1 MQGHLILYVLYI
13 FLNNYTRYDTVQIMQ
28 SLLNFYIYYFF
39 PFVVISG
46 TFTFKNNLYLRK
58 I

>member
-1 MQGHLILYVLYI
+1 MQGHLILHILYI
-13 FLNNYTRYDTVQIMQ
+13 FLNNYTRYDAVQIMQ
-28 SLLNFYIYYFF
+28 SLFYIYTIFF

-46 TFTFKNNLYLRK
+46 TFRFKKNLDLRK